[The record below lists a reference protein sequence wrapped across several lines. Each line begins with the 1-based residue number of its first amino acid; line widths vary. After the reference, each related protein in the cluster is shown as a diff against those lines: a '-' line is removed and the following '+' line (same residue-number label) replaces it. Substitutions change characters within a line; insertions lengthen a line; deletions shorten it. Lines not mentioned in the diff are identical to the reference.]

1 VFKLNNNMKKIL
13 VLAAVLMGLAAC
25 NTTADVPHLTVELP
39 KSLKNNKEFK
49 EFVLQA
55 QNDANSLAAACVQK
69 HAEALPFL
77 DVDFDNLDPKQ
88 QEALVK
94 LDYEY
99 VEMWYTFNVKFTGHA
114 IKMMHY
120 MQDRSRE
127 PEQVA
132 DMAKAI
138 AQINKFV
145 QELKDTYGEDLKL
158 DPYPA
163 PVEETPNT
171 P

>member
-1 VFKLNNNMKKIL
+1 
-13 VLAAVLMGLAAC
+13 
-25 NTTADVPHLTVELP
+25 
-39 KSLKNNKEFK
+39 
-49 EFVLQA
+49 
-55 QNDANSLAAACVQK
+55 
-69 HAEALPFL
+69 
-77 DVDFDNLDPKQ
+77 
-88 QEALVK
+88 
-94 LDYEY
+94 
-99 VEMWYTFNVKFTGHA
+99 
-114 IKMMHY
+114 

>member
-1 VFKLNNNMKKIL
+1 
-13 VLAAVLMGLAAC
+13 
-25 NTTADVPHLTVELP
+25 
-39 KSLKNNKEFK
+39 
-49 EFVLQA
+49 
-55 QNDANSLAAACVQK
+55 
-69 HAEALPFL
+69 L

-120 MQDRSRE
+120 MQDRNRE